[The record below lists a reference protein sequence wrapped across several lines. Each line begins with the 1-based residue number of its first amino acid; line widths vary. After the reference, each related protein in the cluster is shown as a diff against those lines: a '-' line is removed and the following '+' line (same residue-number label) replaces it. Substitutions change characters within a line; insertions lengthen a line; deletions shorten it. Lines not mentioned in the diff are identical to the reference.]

1 MRALP
6 AGRSRGFT
14 LIEAMIT
21 VAIVA
26 ILATIAVSSYRS
38 YILRA
43 NRTEARSAILRI
55 QVAQE
60 KFFLQNNTYTT
71 NFTDAPPDGLG
82 LGSATTAN
90 GYYELEVT
98 AGSTG
103 SIATSFIATATAAGT
118 QERDTAACRVFTIDD
133 TGARTPAADSDCWK

>member
-1 MRALP
+1 MRHA
-6 AGRSRGFT
+6 RGFT
-14 LIEAMIT
+14 LIELMVV
-21 VAIVA
+21 VAVAA
-26 ILATIAVSSYRS
+26 ILASLAVSSYRKS
-38 YILRA
+38 VMRA
-43 NRTEARSAILRI
+43 HRTEATAAMLNVAS
-55 QVAQE
+55 AQE